1 MNLDNYDRLSDA
13 DKERVRE
20 LLYKLH
26 LIECRED
33 LFEFTKATFDK
44 FVPEWFHK
52 TFYDILN
59 RFAKGEIKNLISSM
73 PPQHGKS
80 EASTRRLP
88 AYIAGI
94 RPNEKMAIVSY
105 SATKA
110 QKFGREIINIIR
122 EPSYRSIFPNVAYPE
137 RGSTMAKAN
146 TNMERE
152 SLNSDGSMKFVGV
165 DGPLTGDPVDIL
177 ILDDLYK
184 GWKDGNSPVT
194 QKAVWD
200 WYITVSDSRLHND
213 SQVLITFT
221 RWSEADLIAMLDEKG
236 FVVHYDGTEDLDDV
250 IARLDHGQFLMVN
263 FQAIKEGKPNKID
276 PREEG
281 EPLWPYRHSL
291 KKLESTRAKDPDKFD
306 CLYQG
311 NPQNKEGLMYSKEF
325 KTYKKLPE
333 LKTIKNYTDT
343 ADSGDNYLCSINYGV
358 PLDDNDPH
366 FYILDWVYSDKGMEV
381 TEPMTANL
389 IKKDRVRKSHIESNN
404 GGRGFYRNVKKLVND
419 HRVEYDSFHQSDNK
433 EARIYSNS
441 ATVNNCIVFP
451 DSWHVKDPVMYKHIT
466 KFKKMFKA
474 NDFDDAPDVLTGI
487 IEKETQGNQV
497 HESEI
502 NADEL
507 GLL

>member
-1 MNLDNYDRLSDA
+1 MSLTNEEIIELERLIRQD
-13 DKERVRE
+13 
-20 LLYKLH
+20 
-26 LIECRED
+26 D

-44 FVPEWFHK
+44 FKPEWFHK

-59 RFAKGEIKNLISSM
+59 RFAKKEIPNLIVSM

-80 EASTRRLP
+80 EGSTRRLP
-88 AYIAGI
+88 AFIAGT
-94 RPNEKMAIVSY
+94 RPDEKMAIVSY

-122 EPSYRSIFPNVAYPE
+122 EPSYRNIFPHVAYPD

-221 RWSEADLIAMLDEKG
+221 RWSESDLIAMLDEKG
-236 FVVHYDGTEDLDDV
+236 FVVHYDGTENLDDV
-250 IARLDHGQFLMVN
+250 IANLDHGQFLMIN
-263 FQAIKEGKPNKID
+263 FQAIKEGKPNDID

-281 EPLWPYRHSL
+281 EALWPARHSL
-291 KKLESTRAKDPDKFD
+291 KKLEATRAKDPDKFD

-311 NPQNKEGLMYSKEF
+311 DPQNKEGMMYPKEF
-325 KTYKKLPE
+325 KTWSKLPE
-333 LKTIKNYTDT
+333 LRIIKNYTDT
-343 ADSGDNYLCSINYGV
+343 ADSGDNYLCSMVYGV
-358 PLDDNDPH
+358 PLNDADKH
-366 FYILDWVYSDKGMEV
+366 FYILDWVYSDKGMDV

-389 IKKDRVRKSHIESNN
+389 LKRNRVRKAHIESNN
-404 GGRGFYRNVKKLVND
+404 GGRGFYRNVKALVND
-419 HRVEYDSFHQSDNK
+419 PKVEYDAFHQSDNK
-433 EARIYSNS
+433 EARVFSNS
-441 ATVNNCIVFP
+441 ATVNSSIVFP
-451 DSWHVKDPVMYKHIT
+451 SDWHIKDPVLYKHIT
-466 KFKKMFKA
+466 KFKKLFKA

-487 IEKETQGNQV
+487 IEKETLGNEV
-497 HESEI
+497 HETTV